1 MRTEHIAVS
10 SETAEGVLREL
21 GRHAVERGYATEGY
35 VEALLSR
42 EADFPTGLAV
52 PTAPVDVAIPHA
64 DPEHVRESAVV
75 LALPETPVPFRDMDD
90 PEGTVEA
97 GVVMLL
103 LADESDG
110 YTAFLSNLANLFQN
124 PGFADAVRADDHERI
139 LALVEEECLSSP

>member
-1 MRTEHIAVS
+1 MRTEHVTVA

-35 VEALLSR
+35 VEALLDR

-64 DPEHVRESAVV
+64 DPEYVREGAVV
-75 LALPETPVPFRDMDD
+75 LALPEGTVAFHDMDD
-90 PEGTVEA
+90 PDGTVEA

-110 YTAFLSNLANLFQN
+110 YTAFLSNLASLFQH
-124 PGFADAVRADDHERI
+124 PEFADAVRDEDPDWI
-139 LALVEEECLSSP
+139 LDLVESECL

>member
-21 GRHAVERGYATEGY
+21 GRHAVERGYATSGY
-35 VEALLSR
+35 VEALLDR

-64 DPEHVRESAVV
+64 GPQHVREGAVV
-75 LALPETPVPFRDMDD
+75 LALPETPVAFRDMDD
-90 PEGTVEA
+90 PEETVDA

-103 LADESDG
+103 LADESEG
-110 YTAFLSNLANLFQN
+110 YTAFLSNLANLFQH
-124 PGFADAVRADDHERI
+124 PEFADAVRAGDPDRI
-139 LALVEEECLSSP
+139 LDLVESECL